1 MTGKKKKTRERRRKG
16 KKDEGRKEDLREVR
30 IRIMRLEIN
39 IVKELEPGT
48 LRGAKVPKGLIKL

>member
-1 MTGKKKKTRERRRKG
+1 MTGKKKKNQGEKKKG
-16 KKDEGRKEDLREVR
+16 KKAEGRKEDLREVR